1 MLKPGFFWGWLGMCF
16 IWALFISLLFYIF
29 KQIMF
34 EEEEA

>member
-1 MLKPGFFWGWLGMCF
+1 MLKPGFFWGWLGM
-16 IWALFISLLFYIF
+16 ALFISLLFYIF